1 MAARALAT
9 AHEETQTAS
18 VQDGHVTVTYGA
30 RQPQQMPFVGRTVGT
45 VRAFMNETGREI
57 PPDAKAFVDGK
68 PVGDNHVLGRSEELE
83 FLQQAPKLG

>member
-30 RQPQQMPFVGRTVGT
+30 RQPQ
-45 VRAFMNETGREI
+45 
-57 PPDAKAFVDGK
+57 
-68 PVGDNHVLGRSEELE
+68 
-83 FLQQAPKLG
+83 